1 MKNLPEDELF
11 NCVENRLRN
20 YSELPDDE
28 GWDRISSAITSVTE
42 PKWTIWTNR
51 TAATL
56 SLVILFFLFNGE
68 NVFHSD
74 TAQTSSNNAN
84 DKKKTE
90 PAQSTISS
98 KTELMKQEPSR
109 ADNPAR
115 PSLSINSLP
124 RSKFSDARNA
134 MNISSKQSVIV
145 ETEKDGRPLS
155 DPPINYSDE
164 YVIAET
170 FKTDSLLIEVT
181 ELNRDS
187 AESAGQ
193 VLPPIKKRKK
203 SKLTFYSM
211 ISPSLSFHHV
221 TPESEDG
228 VVVDKFNSPGV
239 ISHERFGFS
248 IETGLQGHISE
259 RFQYIVGLSF
269 YQQSQQLSYE
279 EKSEGTIIESGDDLN
294 YDIKPVTLTRNFDY
308 TMCNVGVQAGILYT
322 LKLQGLMHKAG
333 VVFQYQKGLIQ
344 ANEDDVYNNSS
355 SDYLNY
361 QLLYRVEYA
370 FSSGV
375 GLFVQPAYTHS
386 IIANESLDAPF
397 KLKQS
402 RASLGVGIVYRF

>member
-11 NCVENRLRN
+11 NFVENRLRN

-170 FKTDSLLIEVT
+170 FMT
-181 ELNRDS
+181 
-187 AESAGQ
+187 
-193 VLPPIKKRKK
+193 
-203 SKLTFYSM
+203 
-211 ISPSLSFHHV
+211 
-221 TPESEDG
+221 
-228 VVVDKFNSPGV
+228 
-239 ISHERFGFS
+239 
-248 IETGLQGHISE
+248 
-259 RFQYIVGLSF
+259 
-269 YQQSQQLSYE
+269 
-279 EKSEGTIIESGDDLN
+279 
-294 YDIKPVTLTRNFDY
+294 
-308 TMCNVGVQAGILYT
+308 
-322 LKLQGLMHKAG
+322 
-333 VVFQYQKGLIQ
+333 
-344 ANEDDVYNNSS
+344 
-355 SDYLNY
+355 
-361 QLLYRVEYA
+361 
-370 FSSGV
+370 
-375 GLFVQPAYTHS
+375 
-386 IIANESLDAPF
+386 
-397 KLKQS
+397 
-402 RASLGVGIVYRF
+402 AS